1 MDRVL
6 QVVPESLRSQF
17 VCNASVQGGL
27 IIYGLEV
34 KVRREI
40 SQSATYKYRECH
52 LQVSRVPRLSC
63 KYRECHVY
71 PASIESAT
79 CILQVSRVPRTLRVS
94 RVPRTLQISRVP
106 LSGLWSRV
114 QRILRYCNYQERNI
128 ICSLVY
134 TVSTDLEEFGIWDL
148 HDASWHR
155 RRPITKRINKLMQL

>member
-17 VCNASVQGGL
+17 VCNASVQGRL
-27 IIYGLEV
+27 IIYGLQV

-40 SQSATYKYRECH
+40 SQSATFI

-63 KYRECHVY
+63 KYRECHVYPASIKSATY

-128 ICSLVY
+128 SYLQPSLY
-134 TVSTDLEEFGIWDL
+134 GKYRF
-148 HDASWHR
+148 R
-155 RRPITKRINKLMQL
+155 RVWNLRFAWCKLAQKETYDKMNK